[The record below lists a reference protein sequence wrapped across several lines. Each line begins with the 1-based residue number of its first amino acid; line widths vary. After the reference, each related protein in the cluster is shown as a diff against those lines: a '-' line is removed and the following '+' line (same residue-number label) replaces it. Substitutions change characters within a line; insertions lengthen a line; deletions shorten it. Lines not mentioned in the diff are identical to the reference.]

1 MLSANIDQKEEKDV
15 QIFYYR
21 GESDGYKI
29 GTNWLNTGPSGT
41 IHLFIGV
48 VGVRVKVRVGE
59 GKKLPSPKI
68 ILASL
73 YVGFK
78 VTILVMYSLRYLC
91 VNA

>member
-1 MLSANIDQKEEKDV
+1 MC
-15 QIFYYR
+15 
-21 GESDGYKI
+21 
-29 GTNWLNTGPSGT
+29 
-41 IHLFIGV
+41 IHKPFILPPIKLV
-48 VGVRVKVRVGE
+48 IL
-59 GKKLPSPKI
+59 LPSPKI